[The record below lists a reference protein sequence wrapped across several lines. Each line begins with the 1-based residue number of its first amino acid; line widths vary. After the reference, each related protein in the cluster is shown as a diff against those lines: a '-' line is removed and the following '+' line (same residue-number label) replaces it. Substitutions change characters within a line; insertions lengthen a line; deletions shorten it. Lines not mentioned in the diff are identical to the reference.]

1 MNSLQLIRAVRAG
14 GSNKVEQHYLDFS
27 ISGVSLKELLGQND
41 ADLISPFGW
50 GDNQE
55 HNRHILRI
63 FRLQEKPELST
74 GRIAL
79 YVCPE
84 CGDMGCGAITVSIQD
99 RGDRIVGKDFGYET
113 DNGELSETYPEID
126 PIEFDRQSYFAA
138 FAKL

>member
-1 MNSLQLIRAVRAG
+1 MKSLQLIRAVRVG
-14 GSNKVEQHYLDFS
+14 GSNKVERHYLDFS
-27 ISGVSLKELLGQND
+27 VSGKPLKELLGQND

-50 GDNQE
+50 GDNK
-55 HNRHILRI
+55 RILRI

-84 CGDMGCGAITVSIQD
+84 CGDIACGAITASIQD
-99 RGDRIVGKDFGYET
+99 LGDRIVWKDFGYET
-113 DNGELSETYPEID
+113 DNGELSKTYPKIE

-138 FAKL
+138 FSKL